1 MTWDQ
6 DGASSNKKTSMLKLH
21 LEEVLFNF
29 KNNGLKFAF
38 VETHIISRA
47 HGAEHH
53 DVINHDAVMCRCSLK
68 VSKFTGA
75 NSRALAHLVVDTF
88 SR

>member
-21 LEEVLFNF
+21 LEEFLFNF
-29 KNNGLKFAF
+29 KNNGVKFAL

-53 DVINHDAVMCRCSLK
+53 DVINHDAVMCRCCLNVGK
-68 VSKFTGA
+68 ITCA
-75 NSRALAHLVVDTF
+75 NSCAHTHLIVDTF
-88 SR
+88 RR

>member
-6 DGASSNKKTSMLKLH
+6 DGASSNEKTSMLKLH

-38 VETHIISRA
+38 VETNIISRA

-53 DVINHDAVMCRCSLK
+53 NVINHDAVVCRCSLK
-68 VSKFTGA
+68 ISKFTGA